1 MDSDIKAVCFTG
13 HRAIKDVDAVCKR
26 LTELIG
32 ELIRDGYRTFLSG
45 GARGFDALAAET
57 VLQMKEKYPGIA
69 LNIILPF
76 ELPYEHEGGWTDA
89 EIASHK
95 SQLDRADSTV
105 ILQSGYKRGCYYLRD
120 RYLVDN
126 ATLCIAYQTRNSGGT
141 AYTVK
146 YAKGR
151 NIDIINIACKRRC
164 KNF

>member
-13 HRAIKDVDAVCKR
+13 HRAVKDISAVCKR

-76 ELPYEHEGGWTDA
+76 ECPYEHEGGWTDA

-120 RYLVDN
+120 RYLVNN

-151 NIDIINIACKRRC
+151 NIDIINIA
-164 KNF
+164 